1 MVIKNYKMQN
11 SNLRISIIIPAYNV
25 VAFLID
31 CLDSI
36 FSQDIDTNSYEVI
49 VVDDCSPHDERSIVS
64 VYLEKYPNIR
74 YIRHDVNKRQGGARN
89 TGIRAANGEYVMFL
103 DADDFLVYRN
113 TLSILLNLLEYY
125 NPTILR
131 SETFQI
137 FPSEIQYNK
146 QPPPFMDD
154 RVKHHQCGFEDWR
167 LGKMSCSA
175 CGTLYKRMFLLD
187 NMLFFREYVLFED
200 TDWTQK
206 VMCYAKNVD
215 FIDFAFYGYRQSQES
230 TTRGYTT
237 ESFDGAIEGVVETY
251 RFYESVDVTN
261 NLRCYIHE
269 KIIDNTIAFLKF
281 SRNYP
286 VKTSRRMLNKINA
299 YGLTSMKSCKMWKNI
314 EMSMMKATPLLCVVV
329 VRFGVS
335 IKRLIKGILLKK

>member
-1 MVIKNYKMQN
+1 M
-11 SNLRISIIIPAYNV
+11 LLLSIIVPAYNV
-25 VAFLID
+25 AKYLVD

-36 FSQDIDTNSYEVI
+36 LCQDVDSSCFEVI
-49 VVDDCSPHDERSIVS
+49 VVDDCSPQDEKSIVS
-64 VYLEKYPNIR
+64 VFQKKYSNIR

-89 TGIRAANGEYVMFL
+89 TGIRAANGEYIMFL
-103 DADDFLVYRN
+103 DADDILVYRN

-146 QPPPFMDD
+146 QKTFFMDG

-167 LGKMSCSA
+167 LGEMSCSV

-206 VMCYAKNVD
+206 VMYYAKNVD

-251 RFYESVDVTN
+251 RFYESVDVNT

-269 KIIDNTIAFLKF
+269 KIIDNTISFLKF

-286 VKTSRRMLNKINA
+286 VKISRRMLNKINS
-299 YGLTSMKSCKMWKNI
+299 YGLTSMKSLKMWKNVV
-314 EMSMMKATPLLCVVV
+314 MSMMKAIPLLCVVV
-329 VRFGVS
+329 VRLLVS
-335 IKRLIKGILLKK
+335 IKRLINRNSYLNSKL